1 MLTPAELVSLLAA
14 VANGDETAFEK
25 LYAATSAK
33 LYGVVLRILR
43 RPELADE
50 VMQEAYLKIWNGAAQ
65 FDASLASPITWMVAI
80 ARNRAID
87 LARKKTDVSVEDM
100 PDALELAAADVPD
113 PLAARE
119 RSEELRRLLDCL
131 DRLEPEQRQL
141 VLRAYYDG
149 VSREQLAARFKRP
162 VNTIKTWLR
171 RSLLAVREC
180 LGS

>member
-50 VMQEAYLKIWNGAAQ
+50 VMQETYLKIWNGAAQ
-65 FDASLASPITWMVAI
+65 FDASRASPITWMVAI

-87 LARKKTDVSVEDM
+87 LVRKKADVSVEDM
-100 PDALELAAADVPD
+100 PDALELAADVPD

-119 RSEELRRLLDCL
+119 RSEDVRRLLDCL
-131 DRLEPEQRQL
+131 GRLDPEQRQL
-141 VLRAYYDG
+141 VLLAYYDG
-149 VSREQLAARFKRP
+149 LSRELLAARFKRP

-171 RSLLAVREC
+171 RSLLTVREC
-180 LGS
+180 LKS

>member
-50 VMQEAYLKIWNGAAQ
+50 VMQETYLKIWNGAAQ
-65 FDASLASPITWMVAI
+65 FDASRASPITWMVAI

-87 LARKKTDVSVEDM
+87 LVRKKADVSVEDM
-100 PDALELAAADVPD
+100 PDARVGCGRARSTGGARAQRGCQAPAGLSRPSRPGATPTGLA
-113 PLAARE
+113 
-119 RSEELRRLLDCL
+119 RLL
-131 DRLEPEQRQL
+131 
-141 VLRAYYDG
+141 
-149 VSREQLAARFKRP
+149 
-162 VNTIKTWLR
+162 
-171 RSLLAVREC
+171 
-180 LGS
+180 

>member
-87 LARKKTDVSVEDM
+87 LVRKKTDVSVEDM
-100 PDALELAAADVPD
+100 PDAPELAADVPD
-113 PLAARE
+113 PLAVRE
-119 RSEELRRLLDCL
+119 RSEDARRLLDCL
-131 DRLEPEQRQL
+131 GRLEPEQRQL
-141 VLRAYYDG
+141 VLLAYYDG
-149 VSREQLAARFKRP
+149 LSREQLAARFKRP

>member
-50 VMQEAYLKIWNGAAQ
+50 VMQETYLKIWNGAAQ
-65 FDASLASPITWMVAI
+65 FDASRASPITWMVAI

-87 LARKKTDVSVEDM
+87 LVRKKADVSVEDM
-100 PDALELAAADVPD
+100 PDALELAADVPD

-119 RSEELRRLLDCL
+119 RSEDVRRLLDCL
-131 DRLEPEQRQL
+131 GRLDPEQRQL
-141 VLRAYYDG
+141 VLLAYYDG
-149 VSREQLAARFKRP
+149 LSRELLAARFKRP

-171 RSLLAVREC
+171 RSLLTVREC
-180 LGS
+180 LES

>member
-33 LYGVVLRILR
+33 LYGVALRILR

-65 FDASLASPITWMVAI
+65 FDASRASPITWMVAI

-87 LARKKTDVSVEDM
+87 LVRKKTDVSVEDM
-100 PDALELAAADVPD
+100 PDALELVADVPD

-119 RSEELRRLLDCL
+119 RSEEVGRLLDCL
-131 DRLEPEQRQL
+131 GRLEPEQRQL
-141 VLRAYYDG
+141 VLLAYYDG
-149 VSREQLAARFKRP
+149 LSREQLAARFKRP

-171 RSLLAVREC
+171 RSLLTVREC
-180 LGS
+180 LES

>member
-1 MLTPAELVSLLAA
+1 MLTPPELVSLLAA
-14 VANGDETAFEK
+14 VAKGDEAAFEK

-65 FDASLASPITWMVAI
+65 FDRSLASPITWMVAI

-87 LARKKTDVSVEDM
+87 LARRKTDVSVEDM
-100 PDALELAAADVPD
+100 PDALELVADVPD

-119 RSEELRRLLDCL
+119 RSEEVKRLLECL
-131 DRLEPEQRQL
+131 GRLEPEQRQL
-141 VLRAYYDG
+141 VLLAYYDG
-149 VSREQLAARFKRP
+149 LSREQLAVRFKRP

>member
-43 RPELADE
+43 RPGLADE
-50 VMQEAYLKIWNGAAQ
+50 VMQETYLKIWNGAAQ
-65 FDASLASPITWMVAI
+65 FDASRASPITWMVAI

-87 LARKKTDVSVEDM
+87 LVRKKADVSVEDM
-100 PDALELAAADVPD
+100 PDALELAADVPD

-119 RSEELRRLLDCL
+119 RSEDVRRLLDCL
-131 DRLEPEQRQL
+131 GRLDPEQRQL
-141 VLRAYYDG
+141 VLLAYYDG
-149 VSREQLAARFKRP
+149 LSRELLAARFKRP

-171 RSLLAVREC
+171 RSLLTVREC
-180 LGS
+180 LES

>member
-14 VANGDETAFEK
+14 VANRDETAFEK

-87 LARKKTDVSVEDM
+87 LVRKKTDVSVEDM
-100 PDALELAAADVPD
+100 PDAPELAADVPD
-113 PLAARE
+113 PLAVRE
-119 RSEELRRLLDCL
+119 RSEDARRLLDCL
-131 DRLEPEQRQL
+131 ARLEPEQRQL
-141 VLRAYYDG
+141 VLLAYYDG
-149 VSREQLAARFKRP
+149 LSREQLAARFKRP

>member
-14 VANGDETAFEK
+14 IANGDETAFET

-50 VMQEAYLKIWNGAAQ
+50 VMQESYLKIWNSAAQ

-87 LARKKTDVSVEDM
+87 LARKKTDVSVEAM
-100 PDALELAAADVPD
+100 PDALELAADIPD
-113 PLAARE
+113 PLAAPFWGRQGYRPLWTTWE
-119 RSEELRRLLDCL
+119 ARPARMLR
-131 DRLEPEQRQL
+131 
-141 VLRAYYDG
+141 
-149 VSREQLAARFKRP
+149 
-162 VNTIKTWLR
+162 
-171 RSLLAVREC
+171 
-180 LGS
+180 